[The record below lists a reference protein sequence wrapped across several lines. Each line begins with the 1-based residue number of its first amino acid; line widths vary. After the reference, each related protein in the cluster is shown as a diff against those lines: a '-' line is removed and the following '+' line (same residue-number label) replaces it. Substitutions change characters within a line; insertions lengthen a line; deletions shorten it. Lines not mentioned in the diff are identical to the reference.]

1 MRKCSDFTHFCL
13 LARAFR
19 TRCSSSTCSS
29 STCSNAISLP
39 LARFAAAA
47 SHCFLRRERVC
58 GCLGVSTR
66 VLLHHKKTSASLGKA
81 FVPYFLNFVIGT
93 NLHIRLDVYSSC
105 HAPPVKLGR
114 ICLGTDEVRT
124 EEHARAVGNAIRLC
138 VHCTCYADR
147 ASSLELVHA

>member
-66 VLLHHKKTSASLGKA
+66 VLLHQNKKTSASLGKA

-93 NLHIRLDVYSSC
+93 NLIVGIGPRGSNSFTLGCGGGSINSGKRSNN
-105 HAPPVKLGR
+105 PPGGQQLPT
-114 ICLGTDEVRT
+114 I
-124 EEHARAVGNAIRLC
+124 AVLC
-138 VHCTCYADR
+138 VCKNPQC
-147 ASSLELVHA
+147 SVL